1 MDLAIEKTYNGNN
14 WQVKVCGEVDIV
26 NSADFKNQLTDLM
39 EEHAADIHLDCTK
52 LEYIDS
58 TGLGALVGVLKHTKS
73 HGKEVRLSF
82 VKPNILKLFRITNLD
97 KVFIIKEGDLEEGD
111 LDE

>member
-14 WQVKVCGEVDIV
+14 WQVKLCGEIDIV
-26 NSADFKNQLTDLM
+26 NSAEFKSQLTNLI
-39 EEHAADIHLDCTK
+39 EEHVADIHIDCTG

-58 TGLGALVGVLKHTKS
+58 TGLGALVGILKNTKS

-97 KVFIIKEGDLEEGD
+97 KVFIIEEGD
-111 LDE
+111 KDE